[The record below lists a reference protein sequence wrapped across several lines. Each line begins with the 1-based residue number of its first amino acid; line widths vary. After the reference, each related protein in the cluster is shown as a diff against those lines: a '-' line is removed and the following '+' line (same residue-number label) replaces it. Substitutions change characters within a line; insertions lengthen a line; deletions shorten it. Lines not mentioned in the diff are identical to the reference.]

1 MLIVFTDRPPPKLS
15 HKRQWIGVSNAIYA
29 LPPKR
34 REDSGDWHLLF
45 LCQLLL
51 LHCPRNKL
59 KCSPI
64 FFSSRASTHL
74 NIPLLQL
81 RSLLLTCCCCCRFNN
96 AVSRLTAKKR
106 AKRQI
111 SIAFCDLDH
120 FLDRQGQDSEKEVI
134 KLKEQRVFY
143 VPKWLMGG
151 MGWVWR
157 CLDGWAFNESKS
169 QREFIWEFFRL
180 GIRPFCWSLSCGVQ
194 TFIVSFIPGPI
205 VFPHPFTPQ
214 PPFRNK
220 SEFFIHFTVS
230 PRNLVWNSCNEL

>member
-29 LPPKR
+29 LPPKW

-59 KCSPI
+59 KYSPI

-81 RSLLLTCCCCCRFNN
+81 RSLLLTCCCCCCRFNN
-96 AVSRLTAKKR
+96 AVSRLTATKR

-111 SIAFCDLDH
+111 SIALCDLDH

-151 MGWVWR
+151 MGWVWHGGAWM
-157 CLDGWAFNESKS
+157 DGLLMNLKVNANLYGNSSGLEFDRFAGLSVVVSKHLLWA
-169 QREFIWEFFRL
+169 
-180 GIRPFCWSLSCGVQ
+180 LS
-194 TFIVSFIPGPI
+194 PGPLCFHI
-205 VFPHPFTPQ
+205 PSPQ
-214 PPFRNK
+214 NPLSGINQNFSSISRSRPG
-220 SEFFIHFTVS
+220 I
-230 PRNLVWNSCNEL
+230 